1 MKESNVDVLIIGA
14 GPAGLMA
21 ANWFA
26 RTGTN
31 YRIVDKRS
39 SKIFAGQADGL
50 QCRTLE
56 VFQSFG
62 FGDRALKEA
71 NHMLEIS
78 FWEPDGKG
86 GLYRSARL
94 PDSIPGIS
102 RFQQVVLH
110 QGRIESWFLDAI
122 RKWSGG
128 KAKVERPVLP
138 VRLEVD
144 ESKVEDPDAYPI
156 SVLLKTLDENEGTP
170 EQFGAKIA
178 NGLFRSFEGDQEKY
192 YKDAKNLANDDSL
205 ELVHA
210 KYVMGCDGAHSWV
223 RRQMGVEMEGESTD
237 YVWGVLDSV
246 PITDFPDIRNRC
258 AIHSADSGSIMVIP
272 REQGLVRLY
281 IQLRETPR
289 DPATKT
295 ESEMGKNEQ
304 KAIEKGRVDRS
315 KITPEVILDNARK
328 ILSPY
333 KLDITDIKWYTAY
346 QIGQRVAPKFEKFE
360 RIFISGDAC
369 HTHSP
374 KAGQGMNVSMMD
386 TFNLA
391 WKIAYVA
398 KGLASREILK
408 TYESERLGVA
418 QALIAFDHK
427 FSRLFSGKPAL
438 PGAIGN
444 DGDGISLDEFHSFF
458 AKGNEFASGTIVDYD
473 DSVLI
478 DKSAGKAVAQE
489 IDKDVVLTISPL
501 AKNISI
507 GRRFDTAKV
516 INQSDAR
523 PWYLTDCML
532 SDGRWRIVNFAGD
545 FKQVPELSKKLNWL
559 GEYLAGESS
568 FIKKYTPP
576 GAKVDS
582 VIEVLTVHASK
593 RVETEWDDFP
603 LAFRP
608 RDCAGRM
615 DYWKIYVDDDSFHEG
630 HGHAYEKY
638 GIDREVGAYVV
649 VRPDGYVSMVEP
661 LGEEGIEKIAGFFGG
676 FMIEQK
682 VPPRTMFE
690 EIETYGADSYGRPVL
705 GM

>member
-1 MKESNVDVLIIGA
+1 
-14 GPAGLMA
+14 
-21 ANWFA
+21 
-26 RTGTN
+26 
-31 YRIVDKRS
+31 
-39 SKIFAGQADGL
+39 
-50 QCRTLE
+50 
-56 VFQSFG
+56 
-62 FGDRALKEA
+62 
-71 NHMLEIS
+71 MLEIS

-94 PDSIPGIS
+94 ADSIPGIS

-128 KAKVERPVLP
+128 RASVERSKLP
-138 VRLEVD
+138 LRLDID
-144 ESKVEDPDAYPI
+144 EEKVEDPNAYPV
-156 SVLLKTLDENEGTP
+156 SVLLKHLDENESMP
-170 EQFGAKIA
+170 EQFGSNVA
-178 NGLFRSFEGDQEKY
+178 NGLFRSFEGDQDKY
-192 YKDAKNLANDDSL
+192 YQNTKDLDDDSL

-223 RRQMGVEMEGESTD
+223 RKQIGVEMEGESTD

-258 AIHSADSGSIMVIP
+258 AIHSLDSGSIMVIP

-295 ESEMGKNEQ
+295 ESEMGKNEG
-304 KAIEKGRVDRS
+304 KALEKGRVDRS

-328 ILSPY
+328 ILHPY
-333 KLDITDIKWYTAY
+333 KLDITDVKWYTAY
-346 QIGQRVAPKFEKFE
+346 QIGQRVSPKFEKFQ
-360 RIFISGDAC
+360 RVFISGDAC

-391 WKIAYVA
+391 WKLAYVS
-398 KGLASREILK
+398 KGLASRDILK
-408 TYESERLGVA
+408 TYEDERLDVA
-418 QALIAFDHK
+418 RALIAFDHK

-438 PGAIGN
+438 PGAIKSEGV
-444 DGDGISLDEFHSFF
+444 DLDEFHAFF
-458 AKGNEFASGTIVDYD
+458 EKGNEFASGTVVDYD

-478 DKSAGKAVAQE
+478 DKSSGKPVPHAT
-489 IDKDVVLTISPL
+489 DKEVTLTISPL
-501 AKNISI
+501 ATNVII
-507 GRRFDTAKV
+507 GRRFDSAQV
-516 INQSDAR
+516 VNQSDAH
-523 PWYLTDCML
+523 PWYLTDRML

-545 FKQVPELSKKLNWL
+545 FKNVPELNKRLIWL
-559 GEYLAGESS
+559 GDYLAEDRS

-582 VIEVLTVHASK
+582 VIEVLTVHASP
-593 RVETEWDDFP
+593 RVDVEWDDFP

-615 DYWKIYVDDDSFHEG
+615 DYWKIYADDNSYHEG

-638 GIDREVGAYVV
+638 GIAKDVGAYVV

-661 LGEEGIEKIAGFFGG
+661 LGEEGLSKIGEFFGK
-676 FMIEQK
+676 FLLEQK

-690 EIETYGADSYGRPVL
+690 EIETYGADSYGRPL
-705 GM
+705 LAM